1 MVIELLDKEYSIYR
15 LNPKDIIDNRLIGEN
30 FISITKTDDEISI
43 VTVSGTLKHFE
54 KEESCWNILKINGI
68 LDFSMV
74 GIISKISTLLAIQGI
89 SIFVISTYNT
99 DYIMVKTDKVES
111 TINILEQNGYVINGN

>member
-1 MVIELLDKEYSIYR
+1 MVIELLDNEYSIYR
-15 LNPKDIIDNRLIGEN
+15 LNPKDIIDNRLIGKD

-54 KEESCWNILKINGI
+54 KEEGCWKMLKINGI
-68 LDFSMV
+68 LEFSMV
-74 GIISKISTLLAIQGI
+74 GIISKISTLLATQGI

-99 DYIMVKTDKVES
+99 DYIMVKKDKIEI
-111 TINILEQNGYVINGN
+111 TINILEQNGYIINGN